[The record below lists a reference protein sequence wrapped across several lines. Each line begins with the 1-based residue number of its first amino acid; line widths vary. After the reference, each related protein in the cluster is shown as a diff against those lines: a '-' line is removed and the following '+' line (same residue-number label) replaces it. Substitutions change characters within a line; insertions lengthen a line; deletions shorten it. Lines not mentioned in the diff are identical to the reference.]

1 MHLLYFDTIVCT
13 TVIARA
19 IAHGCWSYQLL
30 TVRKLLFV
38 IIVITAATLK
48 HFVLL
53 FMC

>member
-13 TVIARA
+13 VIARA
-19 IAHGCWSYQLL
+19 IAHSCWSYQLL
-30 TVRKLLFV
+30 IVRKLPFV